1 MKAVAKLA
9 GVSTATVSRYINNSG
24 YVGTAS
30 KVRIQAA
37 IDDLNY
43 SPNEV
48 ARSLQQKKS
57 RLIGLLLPDMSNPF
71 FTMMAKGIEDELNKT
86 EYSLILANVQENKDK
101 ESEYLRSFKNNNVA
115 GVISAIEHKTKLDRE
130 MPYVSI
136 DRVSS
141 NDEYSVTGDDYRGGE
156 IAATEILKRNPK
168 EILILNSIE
177 HLEKSKNR
185 LNGILTTL
193 NKHDVIYY
201 IHSVYTYRIDEVDG
215 MMDTILI
222 NYPNV
227 DSIIASNDLHALVLL
242 KSAIQKNIAIPEKL
256 QIIGYDNI
264 SFSALAN
271 PGLSTVA
278 QPVYQM
284 GVVAAQLLL
293 NIIEKKPIEKKQIV
307 LPVEF
312 INRESLKDIK
322 NTN

>member
-24 YVGTAS
+24 YVGTKS
-30 KVRIQAA
+30 KVRIQEA

-57 RLIGLLLPDMSNPF
+57 RLIGLLLPDISNPF

-101 ESEYLRSFKNNNVA
+101 ETEYLRSFKNNNVA
-115 GVISAIEHKTKLDRE
+115 GVISAIEHKTKLDTE

-141 NDEYSVTGDDYRGGE
+141 NDEYSVTGDDYRGGV
-156 IAATEILKRNPK
+156 IAATEILKRKPK

-185 LNGILTTL
+185 LNGIVTML
-193 NKHDVIYY
+193 NEQDITYY
-201 IHSVYTYRIDEVDG
+201 IHSVYSYRIDEVDG

-242 KSAIQKNIAIPEKL
+242 KSAIQKNIVVPENL

-284 GVVAAQLLL
+284 GVVAAQLLQS
-293 NIIEKKPIEKKQIV
+293 IIENKPIAEKHIV

-312 INRESLKDIK
+312 INRESLRDIQ
-322 NTN
+322 NTI